1 MRKILLILLPLAVM
15 AIGGCIHDEILNT
28 DEAIDSGGSSS
39 TTLTDPGLA
48 WSAGTYT
55 AYMGGGNTFPTLTNT
70 YGVPV
75 GYSSSKESVATI
87 GTDGSISLVSAGE
100 TTIFAS
106 YAGDDT
112 YDEDSAYYTLTV
124 VLSEGGLSWS
134 AESAS
139 VVIGE
144 SSHSYPT
151 LSNPNG
157 LEVTYSSSE
166 ESVAT
171 IDEDGVIT
179 LISDGTTI
187 ITAAFAGNN
196 TYEQG
201 SASYALTVTKDTDG
215 ISWSA
220 GTCTVTI
227 GASNNTFPTLNNPG
241 EQSITYSSSS
251 TGVATIDG
259 DGTVTLVSAGETTIT
274 AKSEAKSTDA
284 IDYEAATVSYSLTV
298 KEEGNGLVSAGL
310 AWPATSY
317 TVSMAEGFPS
327 PTLTNP
333 HNLDITY
340 ASSDTDVATIS
351 SSGEVTVVATGTTT
365 ITATS
370 EKTDTYLPGSA
381 YYTLTVTLA
390 DSGLAWSSSYCS
402 ATFGGDNSFPT
413 LANSNGLDVTFS
425 SSDEGVATVDG
436 EGNPTLV
443 ASGTTYIKAY
453 FAGNG
458 TYAETTATY
467 TLKVTKGTPTLT
479 WSSSSYS
486 ADIEASSWDFPTLAT
501 SPEGLEVTYSSS
513 KSGVATVDGSTGVP
527 SLVATG
533 TTVIMATSAAT
544 DRYKSATASYTLTV
558 TSSADTGAGT
568 YTYSSSGDTSSED
581 DISNTTFGRKITV
594 TYSGS
599 GATVEGYTSDF
610 AVTVNSNQVTITNN
624 GTENVVYYLTGTAG
638 DGFFKLY
645 SSKKQVLH
653 LYNLTLTNSS
663 GAAINNQSGKR
674 TFVYV
679 EGTNTLADGS
689 SAAYSTSSE
698 DMKAVFFSEGQ
709 LVFSGSGSLNVTA
722 NNSQEK
728 SCIASDDYVRIMDS
742 PAITVSTLGSAGHG
756 IRGKEYVQLSGGTT
770 SITSS
775 AAKKKGITSEDYVLV
790 EGGTHTIKVT
800 GKVAYD
806 SEDGEY
812 KGTAGIK
819 ADNYFA
825 MTGGT
830 VTITN
835 SGAGGKGIRAGSDDY
850 NDTGVVE
857 DSYISGGTLT
867 ITTTGSESNDVS
879 CKGIKI
885 GWATGSENNVT
896 AKDGGLNVSG
906 GIIKVSSAN
915 SEGIEAK
922 DAFTMTGG
930 EVYVTSTGD
939 DAVNCGGEMK
949 ISGGYIYANSSK
961 NDALDANGNLTLSG
975 GYVFAVTTAGGA
987 EVAIDCAEQKTLT
1000 IGSGVTMVAY
1010 PSIESGAALSQSCYT
1025 MICTAGSWN
1034 ALHNGNSHIAA
1045 FKAPGGI
1052 SSVVVSAPS
1061 LKSGYKGVSVGGTT
1075 YCNGIWATSSISGG
1089 SSVSLGSYSGGGNQ
1103 GGGGNP
1109 GGGGGPGGGGR
1120 PGGH

>member
-1 MRKILLILLPLAVM
+1 MRKRILILLPLVVM
-15 AIGGCIHDEILNT
+15 AMGSCTHDEILIT
-28 DEAIDSGGSSS
+28 DEAIDSGESSS
-39 TTLTDPGLA
+39 TTLTDPDLA
-48 WSAGTYT
+48 WSASTYT
-55 AYMGGGNTFPTLTNT
+55 AYMGGGNTFPTLTNAC
-70 YGVPV
+70 GVSV
-75 GYSSSKESVATI
+75 SYSSSKETVATI
-87 GTDGSISLVSAGE
+87 GTDGSITLVSVGE
-100 TTIFAS
+100 TTISAS
-106 YAGDDT
+106 YDGDDT

-144 SSHSYPT
+144 SSYSYPT
-151 LSNPNG
+151 LSNPNS

-171 IDEDGVIT
+171 IGEDGGIT
-179 LISDGTTI
+179 LISDGTTV
-187 ITAAFAGNN
+187 ITAAFAGSD
-196 TYEQG
+196 TYEEC
-201 SASYALTVTKDTDG
+201 SVSYTLTVTKNTDG

-227 GASNNTFPTLNNPG
+227 GASNTFPSLNNPG
-241 EQSITYSSSS
+241 EQSVTYSSSN
-251 TGVATIDG
+251 TGVATIDS
-259 DGTVTLVSAGETTIT
+259 DGTITLVSAGETTIS
-274 AKSEAKSTDA
+274 AKSEAKSTDTV
-284 IDYEAATVSYSLTV
+284 DYAAATVSYALTV
-298 KEEGNGLVSAGL
+298 QEEGSNLVSAGL
-310 AWPATSY
+310 AWPATAYSV
-317 TVSMAEGFPS
+317 TMAETFTS

-333 HNLDITY
+333 HSLSVTY

-351 SSGEVTVVATGTTT
+351 SSGVVTIVAAGTTT

-370 EKTDTYLPGSA
+370 AATDTYLAGSA
-381 YYTLTVTLA
+381 YYTLTVSLA
-390 DSGLAWSSSYCS
+390 DAGLAWSSSYYS
-402 ATFGGDNSFPT
+402 ATFGNDNSFPT
-413 LANSNGLDVTFS
+413 LTNVNGLDVTFT
-425 SSDEGVATVDG
+425 SSDESVATVDDS
-436 EGNPTLV
+436 GNPTLV
-443 ASGTTYIKAY
+443 AAGTTYIKAY
-453 FAGNG
+453 FEGSDI
-458 TYAETTATY
+458 YAETTVTY
-467 TLKVTKGTPTLT
+467 TLKVSKGTPTLT
-479 WSSSSYS
+479 WSESSYS
-486 ADIEASSWDFPTLAT
+486 ADIEASSWDFPTLT
-501 SPEGLEVTYSSS
+501 TDPDGLTVTYASSS
-513 KSGVATVDGSTGVP
+513 TSVATVNSSTGIP

-533 TTVIMATSAAT
+533 STTITATSTAT
-544 DRYKSATASYTLTV
+544 DQYKSATASYTLTV

-568 YTYSSSGDTSSED
+568 YTYSSSGDTSSDD

-594 TYSGS
+594 TYSSS
-599 GATVEGYTSDF
+599 GATVTGYTSDF
-610 AVTVNSNQVTITNN
+610 DVTVSSNQVTITNN
-624 GTENVVYYLTGTAG
+624 GSENVVYYLTGTAS

-645 SSKKQVLH
+645 SSKKQAIH
-653 LYNLTLTNSS
+653 LYNLSLTNTS

-709 LVFSGSGSLNVTA
+709 LIFSGSGSLTVTA

-742 PAITVSTLGSAGHG
+742 PSITVSTGSSAGHG
-756 IRGKEYVQLSGGTT
+756 IRGKEYVQLSSGTT
-770 SITSS
+770 SITS
-775 AAKKKGITSEDYVLV
+775 AGAMKKGITSEDYVLV

-819 ADNYFA
+819 ADNYFG

-835 SGAGGKGIRAGSDDY
+835 SGAGGKGLRAGSDDY
-850 NDTGVVE
+850 NDTGVIE

-896 AKDGGLNVSG
+896 AKDGGLKISG
-906 GIIKVSSAN
+906 GIIKVSSAK

-939 DAVNCGGEMK
+939 DAINCGGEMT
-949 ISGGYIYANSSK
+949 ISGGYVYANSSK

-1000 IGSGVTMVAY
+1000 VGSGVTLVAY
-1010 PSIESGAALSQSCYT
+1010 PSIESGATMKQTCYT
-1025 MICTAGSWN
+1025 MSCTAGSWN
-1034 ALHNGNSHIAA
+1034 ALHNGSSYIAA
-1045 FKAPGGI
+1045 FKAPSGV

-1061 LKSGYKGVSVGGTT
+1061 LKSGYKGVSVGSTT

-1089 SSVSLGSYSGGGNQ
+1089 TSVSLSSYSGG

-1109 GGGGGPGGGGR
+1109 GGGGGPGG
-1120 PGGH
+1120 H

>member
-15 AIGGCIHDEILNT
+15 ALGSCAHDEILIT

-39 TTLTDPGLA
+39 TTLTDPDLA
-48 WSAGTYT
+48 WSASTYT
-55 AYMGGGNTFPTLTNT
+55 AHMGGGNTFPTLTNK
-70 YGVPV
+70 YGVSV
-75 GYSSSKESVATI
+75 SYSSSKETVATI
-87 GTDGSISLVSAGE
+87 GTDGSITLVSAGE
-100 TTIFAS
+100 TTISAS
-106 YAGDDT
+106 YDGDDT
-112 YDEDSAYYTLTV
+112 YEEDSAYYTLTV

-144 SSHSYPT
+144 SSYFYPT
-151 LSNPNG
+151 LSNPNS

-171 IDEDGVIT
+171 IDKDGGIT
-179 LISDGTTI
+179 LISDGTTV
-187 ITAAFAGNN
+187 ITAAFAGND
-196 TYEQG
+196 TYEEG
-201 SASYALTVTKDTDG
+201 SVSYTLTVTKNTDG

-227 GASNNTFPTLNNPG
+227 GASNNTFPSLNNPG
-241 EQSITYSSSS
+241 EQRVTYSSSS
-251 TGVATIDG
+251 TGVATIDS
-259 DGTVTLVSAGETTIT
+259 DGTITLVSAGETTIT
-274 AKSEAKSTDA
+274 AKSEAKSTDTVN
-284 IDYEAATVSYSLTV
+284 YEATTVSYALTV
-298 KEEGNGLVSAGL
+298 KEEGSNLVSAGL
-310 AWPATSY
+310 AWPATAYS
-317 TVSMAEGFPS
+317 VSMAEDFSS

-333 HNLDITY
+333 HNLNITY
-340 ASSDTDVATIS
+340 ASSNKDVATIS
-351 SSGEVTVVATGTTT
+351 SSGTVTIVAAGTTT

-370 EKTDTYLPGSA
+370 EKTDTYLAGSA
-381 YYTLTVTLA
+381 YYTLTVSLA
-390 DSGLAWSSSYCS
+390 DAGLAWSSSYYS
-402 ATFGGDNSFPT
+402 ATFGNDNSFPT
-413 LANSNGLDVTFS
+413 LTNANGLDVTFS
-425 SSDEGVATVDG
+425 SSDEGVAAVDG
-436 EGNPTLV
+436 DGNPSLV

-453 FAGNG
+453 FAGND

-467 TLKVTKGTPTLT
+467 TLKVNKGTPTLT
-479 WSSSSYS
+479 WSSSSYT
-486 ADIEASSWDFPTLAT
+486 ADIEATSWDYPTLAT
-501 SPEGLEVTYSSS
+501 SPDGLEVTYSSS
-513 KSGVATVDGSTGVP
+513 KTGVATVNSSTGVP

-533 TTVIMATSAAT
+533 TAVITATSAAT
-544 DRYKSATASYTLTV
+544 DQYKSATASYILTV

-568 YTYSSSGDTSSED
+568 YTYSSSGDTSSDD
-581 DISNTTFGRKITV
+581 DISNTTFGRKITI
-594 TYSGS
+594 TYSSS
-599 GATVEGYTSDF
+599 GATVTGYTSDF
-610 AVTVNSNQVTITNN
+610 DVSVSSNQVSITNN
-624 GTENVVYYLTGTAG
+624 GTENVVYYLTGTAS

-645 SSKKQVLH
+645 SSKKQALH

-709 LVFSGSGSLNVTA
+709 LIFSGSGSLKVTA

-728 SCIASDDYVRIMDS
+728 SCIASDDYVRIMNS
-742 PAITVSTLGSAGHG
+742 PSITVSTGSSAGHG
-756 IRGKEYVQLSGGTT
+756 IRGKEYVQLSSGTT
-770 SITSS
+770 SITS
-775 AAKKKGITSEDYVLV
+775 AASKKKGITSEDYVLV
-790 EGGTHTIKVT
+790 EGGTHTINVT

-819 ADNYFA
+819 ADNYFG

-850 NDTGVVE
+850 NDTGVID

-896 AKDGGLNVSG
+896 AKDGGLKISG
-906 GIIKVSSAN
+906 GIIKVSSAK

-939 DAVNCGGEMK
+939 DAINCGGEMT
-949 ISGGYIYANSSK
+949 ISGGYVYANSSK

-1000 IGSGVTMVAY
+1000 VGSGVTLVAY
-1010 PSIESGAALSQSCYT
+1010 PSIESGATMKQTCYT
-1025 MICTAGSWN
+1025 MSCTAGSWN
-1034 ALHNGNSHIAA
+1034 ALHNGSSYIAA
-1045 FKAPGGI
+1045 FKAPSGV

-1061 LKSGYKGVSVGGTT
+1061 LKSGYKGVSVGNTT

-1089 SSVSLGSYSGGGNQ
+1089 SSVNLSSYSGGGGNA

-1109 GGGGGPGGGGR
+1109 GGGGGPGG
-1120 PGGH
+1120 H